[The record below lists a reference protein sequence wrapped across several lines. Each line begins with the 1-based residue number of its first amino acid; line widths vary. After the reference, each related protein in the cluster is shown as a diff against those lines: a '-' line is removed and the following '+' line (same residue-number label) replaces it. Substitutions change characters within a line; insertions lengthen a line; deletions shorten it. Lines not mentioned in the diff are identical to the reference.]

1 LGEFKVSLKFGTREW
16 NDRAERAEWS
26 FVAKIMNETLLGK
39 TLHPLS
45 LVSAIKLA
53 RVRAKTGWRSVKDS
67 ETSYPDSQPHLVNN
81 DLVLEIEILKKAL
94 RDIRD
99 FDNVSE
105 ITGFSSVTLM
115 GMIHL
120 IGEISHNA
128 LRENQN
134 EEVYAPVAIND
145 QFDTELL
152 KKIAIAARQVKP

>member
-1 LGEFKVSLKFGTREW
+1 VSLKFGTTEW
-16 NDRAERAEWS
+16 NDCAERAEWA

-53 RVRAKTGWRSVKDS
+53 RARAKTGWRSVKDS
-67 ETSYPDSQPHLVNN
+67 ETSYPDSQPHLVND

-120 IGEISHNA
+120 IGEISRNA

-134 EEVYAPVAIND
+134 EEVYAPVAIDD

-152 KKIAIAARQVKP
+152 KKIAIASRQVKP

>member
-1 LGEFKVSLKFGTREW
+1 VSLKAETKEW

-39 TLHPLS
+39 TLHPLA

-53 RVRAKTGWRSVKDS
+53 RARAKTGWRSVKDS
-67 ETSYPDSQPHLVNN
+67 ETSYPDSQPHLVNSN
-81 DLVLEIEILKKAL
+81 LLLEIEILKKAL

-99 FDNVSE
+99 LDNVSE
-105 ITGFSSVTLM
+105 ITGFSSVALM
-115 GMIHL
+115 GTIHL

-128 LRENQN
+128 LGENQDKD
-134 EEVYAPVAIND
+134 VCDAYAPIRID
-145 QFDTELL
+145 TRFDAELL

>member
-1 LGEFKVSLKFGTREW
+1 MSLKFGTREW
-16 NDRAERAEWS
+16 NDCAERAEWS

-53 RVRAKTGWRSVKDS
+53 RARAKTGWRSVKDS

-99 FDNVSE
+99 FDNASE
-105 ITGFSSVTLM
+105 VAGFSSVALM
-115 GMIHL
+115 GTIHL
-120 IGEISHNA
+120 IGEISNTA
-128 LRENQN
+128 LAEY
-134 EEVYAPVAIND
+134 EDEDVGEVYAQVIPDN
-145 QFDTELL
+145 QFDATLL
-152 KKIAIAARQVKP
+152 KNIAIAARQTKP

>member
-1 LGEFKVSLKFGTREW
+1 VSLKFGTREW

-53 RVRAKTGWRSVKDS
+53 RARAKIGWRSAEDS

-81 DLVLEIEILKKAL
+81 NLVLEIEILKKAL

-152 KKIAIAARQVKP
+152 KKIAAAALVRKP

>member
-1 LGEFKVSLKFGTREW
+1 MSLKFGTREW

-26 FVAKIMNETLLGK
+26 FVAKIMNEILLGK
-39 TLHPLS
+39 TLHPIS

-53 RVRAKTGWRSVKDS
+53 RARAKTGWRSVKDI
-67 ETSYPDSQPHLVNN
+67 ETSYPDIQPHLVNN

-134 EEVYAPVAIND
+134 EEVYAPVAINN